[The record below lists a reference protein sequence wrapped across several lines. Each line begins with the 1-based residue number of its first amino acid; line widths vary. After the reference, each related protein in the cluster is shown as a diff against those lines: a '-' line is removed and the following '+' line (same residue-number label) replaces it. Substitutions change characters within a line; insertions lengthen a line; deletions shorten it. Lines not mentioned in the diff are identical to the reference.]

1 MNNNESNNNES
12 NNNES
17 NNNESNNN
25 ESYNNE
31 SNNNESN
38 NNESN
43 NNESY
48 NFIVTDESEP
58 FTVSNCCCKDCEES
72 NNSVKEWDKFI
83 PKTNLQKRMID
94 VTKKIEI
101 RNKKK

>member
-17 NNNESNNN
+17 NNNESN
-25 ESYNNE
+25 
-31 SNNNESN
+31 
-38 NNESN
+38 
-43 NNESY
+43 

-72 NNSVKEWDKFI
+72 NNSVKEWDKFT

-94 VTKKIEI
+94 TIKKIEN
-101 RNKKK
+101 RNRKK